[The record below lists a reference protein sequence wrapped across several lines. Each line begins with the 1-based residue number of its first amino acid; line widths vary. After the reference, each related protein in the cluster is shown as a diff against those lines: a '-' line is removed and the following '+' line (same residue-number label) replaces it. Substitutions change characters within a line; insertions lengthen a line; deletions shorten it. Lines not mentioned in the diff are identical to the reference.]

1 MEYFKDSGFTGE
13 TRNPYN
19 KESGFGGGGVS
30 NDHGGGG
37 GGGYSGGGVFD
48 YQSSDSIAQDRGH
61 GTKYTRAI
69 GGGGGGSRFILQI
82 LLIKK
87 ILLHLVIMMRMEV
100 TLRYG
105 DHIN

>member
-1 MEYFKDSGFTGE
+1 MEYLKDSGFTGE
-13 TRNPYN
+13 TRSPYN

-69 GGGGGGSRFILQI
+69 GGGGGGSRFDTNFTDREDSSTLGYNDEDGGY
-82 LLIKK
+82 IK
-87 ILLHLVIMMRMEV
+87 IWGP
-100 TLRYG
+100 Y
-105 DHIN
+105 